1 MGRMI
6 SGDVARRVASS
17 QVVLD
22 WLPVLVVAPILII
35 DAAISAAGKP
45 LTAVNVLSAFVA
57 CLPLGL
63 RRHVSFPLLF
73 PLVVAGV
80 VLVLWQL
87 HPANTVVIIPM
98 VVLFHLALSG
108 DRRRSLW
115 MGLAIVPC
123 VVISVIPFASGFS
136 HITSIVVRNVALCLL
151 AIAAGDVL
159 RTRRVSERR
168 MVEAAEQ
175 RTLRQV
181 GEERLRIA
189 REIHDLVAHAMTAI
203 NVQAGVA
210 AHLLERDPH
219 QAYDALRDIKQ
230 TSGDALTELRSTL
243 DVLRDPTQAAPLGPV
258 ASLADIDELTAGLR
272 TAGVQVDVD
281 VDVGDDVPAAVQSAG
296 YRIVQEALTNV
307 ARHADASSTRV
318 CVKRAS
324 GEVTIEVVDDGA
336 RGGDAAAGSR
346 QRPARDARARDGA
359 GRNARSRAR
368 RRRRLAG
375 VGPAAGRACAR
386 WPSRSPSQRPGREA
400 MITVELADDQALV
413 RAGFH
418 ALLDA
423 EADIAVVAEAAD
435 GEAAVVEARKHRPD
449 VVLMDIRMPR
459 ADGLQATAEITRDRA
474 LADTRV
480 VVLTTFELDE
490 YVFGALRAGA
500 SGFLLKDIEP
510 ADLVTAVRVVA
521 AGEALLAPRLTRRLI
536 EAFVASSTFAGAG
549 SDSEAASE
557 LHKLT
562 PREREVLTLV
572 GGGRS
577 NSEIAEQL
585 VLSPL
590 TVKTHVARLFAKL
603 EARDRAQ
610 LVVAAYE
617 SGLVVPGT
625 RAGP

>member
-1 MGRMI
+1 MI

-80 VLVLWQL
+80 VLVLWRL

-123 VVISVIPFASGFS
+123 VVVSVVPFASGFS

-181 GEERLRIA
+181 GEERLQIA

-230 TSGDALTELRSTL
+230 TSGDALTDLRSTL

-281 VDVGDDVPAAVQSAG
+281 VNVGDDVPAAVQSAG

-324 GEVTIEVVDDGA
+324 GEVTIEVVDDGHTA
-336 RGGDAAAGSR
+336 ATPPRVPGNGLRGMRERATALGGTLEAAPGDAGGWRVWARLPLEPAPGGQAA
-346 QRPARDARARDGA
+346 
-359 GRNARSRAR
+359 AR
-368 RRRRLAG
+368 RN
-375 VGPAAGRACAR
+375 
-386 WPSRSPSQRPGREA
+386 
-400 MITVELADDQALV
+400 
-413 RAGFH
+413 
-418 ALLDA
+418 
-423 EADIAVVAEAAD
+423 
-435 GEAAVVEARKHRPD
+435 
-449 VVLMDIRMPR
+449 
-459 ADGLQATAEITRDRA
+459 GL
-474 LADTRV
+474 
-480 VVLTTFELDE
+480 
-490 YVFGALRAGA
+490 GA
-500 SGFLLKDIEP
+500 KP
-510 ADLVTAVRVVA
+510 
-521 AGEALLAPRLTRRLI
+521 
-536 EAFVASSTFAGAG
+536 
-549 SDSEAASE
+549 
-557 LHKLT
+557 
-562 PREREVLTLV
+562 
-572 GGGRS
+572 
-577 NSEIAEQL
+577 
-585 VLSPL
+585 
-590 TVKTHVARLFAKL
+590 
-603 EARDRAQ
+603 
-610 LVVAAYE
+610 
-617 SGLVVPGT
+617 
-625 RAGP
+625 